1 MFPSSVERRG
11 RSTGLR
17 FMRES
22 GERAERAERRELVGT
37 ALLEGD
43 DTRRSPPGGVAEA
56 ACTLLRGLSYAC

>member
-22 GERAERAERRELVGT
+22 GERAERRELVGT

-56 ACTLLRGLSYAC
+56 AC

>member
-11 RSTGLR
+11 RPTGLR

-22 GERAERAERRELVGT
+22 GERAERRELVGT

-43 DTRRSPPGGVAEA
+43 DAGRSPPGGVAEA
-56 ACTLLRGLSYAC
+56 ACALLRGLSYAC